1 MKGKDGSSACMK
13 QILHFWPLGGAILV
27 VKYYLVLSK
36 SKKVKFLNRCLFRAN
51 LKNYYGRFFSVSTN
65 YFKFQ
70 KIIS

>member
-1 MKGKDGSSACMK
+1 MKGKDATSACMK
-13 QILHFWPLGGAILV
+13 QIWPLGSAILL